1 MTSRRL
7 AGCLVAL
14 AVILVWLHSLG
25 IRLPYMDQVPVF
37 DADCTTSEASMW
49 ARMWW
54 DQGGLKMWFSTP
66 VAPPTIEAPASP
78 LYESFPP
85 GTFVP
90 IYLIALLLRVEPNI
104 SMVNWINTS
113 EHGLI
118 ALAAAF
124 IAFNIALMNRL
135 GKISSAMIAVGVTLP
150 ILLSRGPIFV
160 FSQVYDTTNAVLIYT
175 AAFIMLETLFYSVQS
190 ARDKRLVT
198 ALQLATIFVAFT
210 VDWLSYTV
218 FAFWLLSRLAAGC
231 LGVDARM
238 TFRNLIGFILVPVA
252 GFMLYLVWRFGAP
265 GSLARSHGIL
275 ASLDFLKFKILERMN
290 IGEVSHITGFTDVFV
305 GEMHSLYY
313 SDIAFPL
320 IVGSSL
326 LTLVLVAIAFCRARD
341 LAERRAI
348 FATGSILFLV
358 TVPFYAHMLIL
369 YQHTFIH
376 RWAIMKAM
384 FAYALVPFALLPI
397 VIFTL
402 VRLSGDENAA
412 WRRFGRPAV
421 ALVLALGAIFAAKD
435 ISTEHYFPLGR
446 VNRTAYLMWD
456 DIGRNTRYQDV
467 VVSPVL
473 EANPISA
480 QVGASY
486 KLVHL
491 ARDFGD
497 VDKVVDHV
505 CGDFNVVL
513 ALPEG
518 TEAGAFAVRE
528 PTEVVD
534 TGRIRL
540 LRFAHYQGK
549 RVSCS

>member
-1 MTSRRL
+1 MTLRRL
-7 AGCLVAL
+7 TGCLL
-14 AVILVWLHSLG
+14 AIAVLLVWLHSLG
-25 IRLPYMDQVPVF
+25 MRLPYMDQVPVF

-49 ARMWW
+49 ARIWW
-54 DQGGLKMWFSTP
+54 NEGPFQMWFSTP
-66 VAPPTIEAPASP
+66 VAPRTIEAPVHT
-78 LYESFPP
+78 LYESWPP
-85 GTFVP
+85 GSFVP
-90 IYLIALLLRVEPNI
+90 IYLTSLLLGIEP
-104 SMVNWINTS
+104 SVPLVNWINTC
-113 EHGLI
+113 EHGLV

-135 GKISSAMIAVGVTLP
+135 GKVAGLLIAIGVSFP
-150 ILLSRGPIFV
+150 ILLSRGPIYV
-160 FSQVYDTTNAVLIYT
+160 FSQVYDVTSAVLVYT
-175 AAFIMLETLFYSVQS
+175 TAFLMLETLFYSVQS
-190 ARDKRLVT
+190 ERNKRIIT
-198 ALQLATIFVAFT
+198 ALQFAIISIAFF
-210 VDWLSYTV
+210 VDWLSYTL
-218 FAFWLLSRLAAGC
+218 FAFWLLSRVAAGH
-231 LGVDARM
+231 LGVETRM
-238 TFRNLIGFILVPVA
+238 RSRDVIRLWLIPTTAFA
-252 GFMLYLVWRFGAP
+252 LYLVWRFLAP
-265 GSLARSHGIL
+265 DALARKTGLYISIKELG
-275 ASLDFLKFKILERMN
+275 FKILQRMN
-290 IGEVSHITGFTDVFV
+290 LTDEHPITGFIQAFV

-313 SDIAFPL
+313 SDYAFPL
-320 IVGSSL
+320 IVSSAL
-326 LTLVLVAIAFCRARD
+326 LTLLLAALAFRRARNP
-341 LAERRAI
+341 AERRAV
-348 FATGSILFLV
+348 FATGSMLLLV
-358 TVPFYAHMLIL
+358 TVPFYLHMLVL

-402 VRLSGDENAA
+402 VRQLAGENVA
-412 WRRFGRPAV
+412 WRRFGHQAL
-421 ALVLALGAIFAAKD
+421 ALVLAVGAIVSAEA

-446 VNRTAYLMWD
+446 VDRTTYLMWD

-491 ARDFGD
+491 TRDFGD
-497 VDKVVDHV
+497 VDRLVDHV

-518 TEAGAFAVRE
+518 TEAGAFAARE
-528 PTEVVD
+528 PNEVVD

-540 LRFAHYQGK
+540 LRFTHYRSK

>member
-1 MTSRRL
+1 MTLRRL

-14 AVILVWLHSLG
+14 AVLLVWLHSLG
-25 IRLPYMDQVPVF
+25 LRMPYMDQVPVF

-49 ARMWW
+49 ARIWW
-54 DQGGLKMWFSTP
+54 NEGPLRMWFSTP
-66 VAPPTIEAPASP
+66 VAPRTIEAPMHT
-78 LYESFPP
+78 LYESWPP
-85 GTFVP
+85 GSFVP
-90 IYLIALLLRVEPNI
+90 IYLTALLLGIEP
-104 SMVNWINTS
+104 SVPMVNWINTC
-113 EHGLI
+113 EHGLV

-124 IAFNIALMNRL
+124 LAFNIALMNRL
-135 GKISSAMIAVGVTLP
+135 GKVASGLIAVGVTLP
-150 ILLSRGPIFV
+150 ILLSRGPIYV
-160 FSQVYDTTNAVLIYT
+160 FSQVYDVTSAVLIYT
-175 AAFIMLETLFYSVQS
+175 TAFLMLETLFYSVQS
-190 ARDKRLVT
+190 ERDKRIIT
-198 ALQLATIFVAFT
+198 ALQLVTICIAFF
-210 VDWLSYTV
+210 VDWLSYTL
-218 FAFWLLSRLAAGC
+218 FAFWIVSRAAAGYFGVEKRMRWRGVIALWLIP
-231 LGVDARM
+231 LGSFA
-238 TFRNLIGFILVPVA
+238 
-252 GFMLYLVWRFGAP
+252 LYLVWRFGAP
-265 GSLARSHGIL
+265 DSAARKAGVS
-275 ASLDFLKFKILERMN
+275 ASISQLVDKIMERMN
-290 IGEVSHITGFTDVFV
+290 VGEVSHISGFSDVFF

-313 SDIAFPL
+313 SQFTFPL
-320 IVGSSL
+320 IVGSAL
-326 LTLVLVAIAFCRARD
+326 LTLLLVAIAFRRARD
-341 LAERRAI
+341 PAERRAI
-348 FATGSILFLV
+348 FATGSMLVLV
-358 TVPFYAHMLIL
+358 TVPFYTHMLVL

-384 FAYALVPFALLPI
+384 FAYALVPFALLPV
-397 VIFTL
+397 VIFTV
-402 VRLSGDENAA
+402 VRLSVGENAA
-412 WRRFGRPAV
+412 WRRFGRPAL
-421 ALVLALGAIFAAKD
+421 ALVLALGAILSAKAVAD
-435 ISTEHYFPLGR
+435 EHYYPLGR

-497 VDKVVDHV
+497 VDRLVDSV

-518 TEAGAFAVRE
+518 TDAGAFAARE
-528 PTEVVD
+528 PTETID

>member
-14 AVILVWLHSLG
+14 AVMLVWLHSLG

-54 DQGGLKMWFSTP
+54 DEGALKMWFSTP
-66 VAPPTIEAPASP
+66 LAPPSIEAPVRT
-78 LYESFPP
+78 LYESWPP

-90 IYLIALLLRVEPNI
+90 IYLIARLLGVEPNI
-104 SMVNWINTS
+104 PMVNWINTS

-124 IAFNIALMNRL
+124 IAFNIALTNRL
-135 GKISSAMIAVGVTLP
+135 GKIASALIAIGVTLP
-150 ILLSRGPIFV
+150 ILLSRGPIYV
-160 FSQVYDTTNAVLIYT
+160 FSQIYDTTNAVLIYIT
-175 AAFIMLETLFYSVQS
+175 AFIMLETLFYSVQS
-190 ARDKRLVT
+190 ARDKWIIT
-198 ALQLATIFVAFT
+198 ALQLATIFVAFA

-218 FAFWLLSRLAAGC
+218 FAFWLLTRLAASY
-231 LGVDARM
+231 LGVEARM
-238 TFRNLIGFILVPVA
+238 TFRNLVGFILVPVV

-265 GSLARSHGIL
+265 GSLARSDGIV

-290 IGEVSHITGFTDVFV
+290 IGEVSHITGFSNVFF

-313 SDIAFPL
+313 SNYAFLLIA
-320 IVGSSL
+320 GSAL
-326 LTLVLVAIAFCRARD
+326 LTLLLVVIAFRRARD
-341 LAERRAI
+341 PDQRRAV

-402 VRLSGDENAA
+402 VRLSVGENKS
-412 WRRFGRPAV
+412 WRRFGQPA
-421 ALVLALGAIFAAKD
+421 LGLALALCAIFYAERIA
-435 ISTEHYFPLGR
+435 TEHYFPLGR

-491 ARDFGD
+491 AMDFGE
-497 VDKVVDHV
+497 VDKLVDRV

-518 TEAGAFAVRE
+518 AEAGAFATRE
-528 PTEVVD
+528 PSEVVD

>member
-1 MTSRRL
+1 MTLRRL
-7 AGCLVAL
+7 TGCLVAL
-14 AVILVWLHSLG
+14 AVFLIWLHSLG
-25 IRLPYMDQVPVF
+25 MRLPYMDQVPVF

-49 ARMWW
+49 ARIWW
-54 DQGGLKMWFSTP
+54 DQGPLHMWFSTP
-66 VAPPTIEAPASP
+66 VAPRTIEAPVYT
-78 LYESFPP
+78 LYESWPP

-90 IYLIALLLRVEPNI
+90 VYLTALLLGIEP
-104 SMVNWINTS
+104 SVPMVNWVNTC

-124 IAFNIALMNRL
+124 VAFNIALLNRL
-135 GKISSAMIAVGVTLP
+135 GKVASLLIAIGITFP
-150 ILLSRGPIFV
+150 ILLSRGPIYV
-160 FSQVYDTTNAVLIYT
+160 FSQVYDVTNAVLIYT
-175 AAFIMLETLFYSVQS
+175 TAFLMLETLFYSVQS
-190 ARDKRLVT
+190 QRDKRIIT
-198 ALQLATIFVAFT
+198 ALQLVTIVIAFF
-210 VDWLSYTV
+210 VDWLSYTL
-218 FAFWLLSRLAAGC
+218 FAFWIVSRLAAGY
-231 LGVDARM
+231 LGVETRM
-238 TFRNLIGFILVPVA
+238 RSREVIRLWLIPMTAFA
-252 GFMLYLVWRFGAP
+252 LYLVWRFLAP
-265 GSLARSHGIL
+265 DALARKMGLI
-275 ASLDFLKFKILERMN
+275 ASIKELGFKILQRMN
-290 IGEVSHITGFTDVFV
+290 LTDKSPITGFTEVFV
-305 GEMHSLYY
+305 GEMHSLNY
-313 SDIAFPL
+313 SDLAFPL
-320 IVGSSL
+320 IVGSTV
-326 LTLVLVAIAFCRARD
+326 LTLLLVVVAFRRARD

-402 VRLSGDENAA
+402 VRLSAGENKS
-412 WRRFGRPAV
+412 WFRFAQPA
-421 ALVLALGAIFAAKD
+421 LGLALALCAIVSAGA

-491 ARDFGD
+491 AKDFAE
-497 VDKVVDHV
+497 VDKLVDRV

-518 TEAGAFAVRE
+518 TDAGAFAARQ
-528 PTEVVD
+528 PTEMVD

-549 RVSCS
+549 AVGCS

>member
-1 MTSRRL
+1 MTLRRL

-14 AVILVWLHSLG
+14 AVLLVWLHSLG
-25 IRLPYMDQVPVF
+25 LRMPYMDQVPVY

-49 ARMWW
+49 ARIWW
-54 DQGGLKMWFSTP
+54 NEGPLRMWFSTP
-66 VAPPTIEAPASP
+66 LAPRSIEAPVYT
-78 LYESFPP
+78 LYESWPP
-85 GTFVP
+85 GSFVP
-90 IYLIALLLRVEPNI
+90 VYLTALLFGTEPSI
-104 SMVNWINTS
+104 PMVNWINTS
-113 EHGLI
+113 EQGLI

-135 GKISSAMIAVGVTLP
+135 GKIGSALIAVGVTLP
-150 ILLSRGPIFV
+150 ILLSRGPIYV

-175 AAFIMLETLFYSVQS
+175 TAFIMLETLFYSVQS
-190 ARDKRLVT
+190 ARDKWIITVLQLVT
-198 ALQLATIFVAFT
+198 ISIAFF
-210 VDWLSYTV
+210 VDWLSYTL
-218 FAFWLLSRLAAGC
+218 FAFWLLSRVAAGC
-231 LGVDARM
+231 FGVETRM
-238 TFRNLIGFILVPVA
+238 TFRNLAGFVLVPVS
-252 GFMLYLVWRFGAP
+252 GFMLYLVWRFFAP
-265 GSLARSHGIL
+265 GSMGRSHGIM
-275 ASLDFLKFKILERMN
+275 ASLAFLKDKILERMN

-305 GEMHSLYY
+305 GEMHEVYY
-313 SDIAFPL
+313 SKIAFPL

-326 LTLVLVAIAFCRARD
+326 LTLALVTLAFRRTRD
-341 LAERRAI
+341 PAERRTI

-358 TVPFYAHMLIL
+358 TVPFYVHMLIL

-402 VRLSGDENAA
+402 VRLSVGESRP
-412 WRRFGRPAV
+412 WRRFGRPALGL
-421 ALVLALGAIFAAKD
+421 ALALGAIYSAEA
-435 ISTEHYFPLGR
+435 ISTHHYFPLGR

-491 ARDFGD
+491 AKNFGE
-497 VDKVVDHV
+497 VDKLVDHV

-518 TEAGAFAVRE
+518 TDAAAFAGRE
-528 PTEVVD
+528 PTEMVD

-549 RVSCS
+549 AVSCS